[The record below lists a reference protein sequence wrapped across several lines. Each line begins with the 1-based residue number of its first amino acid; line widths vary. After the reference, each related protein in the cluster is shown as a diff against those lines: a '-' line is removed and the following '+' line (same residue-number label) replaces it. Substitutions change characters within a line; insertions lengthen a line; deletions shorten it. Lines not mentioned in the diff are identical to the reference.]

1 MLADCFTCLVSVLI
15 VRSGPHEQWQGAD
28 GSPPATSVEQTDTQ
42 RSDGQHSVLTHMARA
57 RACVR
62 VCVCEFV
69 THLCCFRLSCR
80 LNVLPQVS
88 QVKVTSSLCVLSWI
102 MRLYGLVKRR
112 WQYLQMNSH
121 LALILR
127 RNSRR
132 SSASI
137 GIMANIAEGWN
148 GGRSAGTRENDV
160 SGAFSAAHQI
170 SACTVKGKLS
180 PLRACGSRTWVSTP
194 RRTDPRLPV
203 PITLPLVLQR
213 GKSEPRGECSHETC
227 RLGSA

>member
-1 MLADCFTCLVSVLI
+1 MV
-15 VRSGPHEQWQGAD
+15 
-28 GSPPATSVEQTDTQ
+28 QTDHRQPHLRNRQTHN
-42 RSDGQHSVLTHMARA
+42 GQTVSTDTHGARA
-57 RACVR
+57 RA
-62 VCVCEFV
+62 CVCEFV

-80 LNVLPQVS
+80 LNVFPQVS

-102 MRLYGLVKRR
+102 IRLYGLVNRR

-148 GGRSAGTRENDV
+148 GGRSADTREKDV
-160 SGAFSAAHQI
+160 SDAFSAAHQT

-180 PLRACGSRTWVSTP
+180 PLCACGSRTWVSTP

-203 PITLPLVLQR
+203 PITLPLVPQR
-213 GKSEPRGECSHETC
+213 GKSEPRGECRHETC
-227 RLGSA
+227 RWFGLRGSST